1 MTKRKGNATGQGISP
16 TVSAV
21 RALRPMGW
29 GDYKHKLVAA
39 DIIKT
44 PQDDV
49 PQEWH
54 EAFRRAFR

>member
-1 MTKRKGNATGQGISP
+1 MTKRKGNAPGQGLRP
-16 TVSAV
+16 TVAAV

-29 GDYKHKLVAA
+29 GDYKHKLASARVL
-39 DIIKT
+39 KS

-49 PQEWH
+49 PAEWQ